1 MIKWYINW
9 RLINVN
15 GCIRKR
21 ERNVTKTTHFVLLYS
36 DDPIKSTQ
44 ACLIGHPK
52 TWTKI
57 RFN

>member
-1 MIKWYINW
+1 MIYQLKINKCK
-9 RLINVN
+9 R
-15 GCIRKR
+15 IRKR

-52 TWTKI
+52 T
-57 RFN
+57 